1 MTIPEV
7 EEANNNVDALV
18 RITELQEALEIY
30 ERLQLK
36 QEYLYAHRIIIT
48 LLLQIN
54 DMPKLQQLLQEFK

>member
-7 EEANNNVDALV
+7 EEANYNVDALV
-18 RITELQEALEIY
+18 RITELQEALEMY

-54 DMPKLQQLLQEFK
+54 DMPKLQQLLQE

>member
-1 MTIPEV
+1 MTIPEA
-7 EEANNNVDALV
+7 EETNYNVDALT

-36 QEYLYAHRIIIT
+36 QEYLYAHRMIIT

-54 DMPKLQQLLQEFK
+54 DMPKLQQLL

>member
-7 EEANNNVDALV
+7 EEANYNVDALV

-54 DMPKLQQLLQEFK
+54 DMPKLQQLLKEFK

>member
-7 EEANNNVDALV
+7 EEANYNVDALV

>member
-7 EEANNNVDALV
+7 EEANYNVDALV
-18 RITELQEALEIY
+18 RITELQEALEMY

-36 QEYLYAHRIIIT
+36 QEYLYAHLIIIT

>member
-7 EEANNNVDALV
+7 EEANYNVDALV
-18 RITELQEALEIY
+18 RITELQEALEMY

>member
-7 EEANNNVDALV
+7 EEANYNVDALV
-18 RITELQEALEIY
+18 RITELKEALEMY

>member
-7 EEANNNVDALV
+7 EETNYNVDALT
-18 RITELQEALEIY
+18 RISELQEALEIY

-36 QEYLYAHRIIIT
+36 QEYLYAHRMIIT

-54 DMPKLQQLLQEFK
+54 DMPKLQQLL